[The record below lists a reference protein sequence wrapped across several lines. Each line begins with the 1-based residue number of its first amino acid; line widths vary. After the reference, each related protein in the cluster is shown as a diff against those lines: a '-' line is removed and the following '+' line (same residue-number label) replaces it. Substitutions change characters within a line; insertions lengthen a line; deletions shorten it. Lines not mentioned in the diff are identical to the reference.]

1 MLNPTFSRRLILMHE
16 IANHEKASVP
26 ALMKSLGWP
35 RRTIQDVLK
44 ALIGM
49 GVQVEFIEDGVRH
62 NDGYYRVTDWGPID
76 RIWVRDKLP
85 ELLSTL
91 ER

>member
-16 IANHEKASVP
+16 IAHHDKASVP

-44 ALIGM
+44 ALMGM

-62 NDGYYRVTDWGPID
+62 NDGHYRVADWGPID
-76 RIWVRDKLP
+76 PVWVRNNLDS
-85 ELLSTL
+85 LLATL